1 MSSPANFP
9 MIFHAINPKEN
20 AKNFSILFLFRRATR
35 GKIWGDVS
43 RVTGDIDYPKAAP
56 VARSRPGELDV
67 GRFYRRENPD
77 RDWLI
82 GKLIEKEYIRN
93 TTTATDMYLAKNKKE
108 KKKKER
114 NIGKASKRISVVK
127 LFQNKTN
134 RSIDRRR
141 SVSRIE
147 RNVIHRGKEGRKRHR
162 NGC

>member
-1 MSSPANFP
+1 M
-9 MIFHAINPKEN
+9 
-20 AKNFSILFLFRRATR
+20 
-35 GKIWGDVS
+35 
-43 RVTGDIDYPKAAP
+43 TGDIDYPKAAP

-93 TTTATDMYLAKNKKE
+93 TTTATDMYLEKNKKE
-108 KKKKER
+108 KERKER

-147 RNVIHRGKEGRKRHR
+147 RNPSRQGGKEATSKWMLTRETDRLGAT
-162 NGC
+162 GG

>member
-1 MSSPANFP
+1 MKIKIENEFSAEFSNDFSRNQPEGKR
-9 MIFHAINPKEN
+9 KEL
-20 AKNFSILFLFRRATR
+20 FDFFLFRRATR

-93 TTTATDMYLAKNKKE
+93 TTTATDMYLEKNKKE
-108 KKKKER
+108 KERKER
-114 NIGKASKRISVVK
+114 NIGKLSKRISVVK
-127 LFQNKTN
+127 LFQNK
-134 RSIDRRR
+134 SIDRSKAIRLEDR
-141 SVSRIE
+141 T
-147 RNVIHRGKEGRKRHR
+147 
-162 NGC
+162 